1 MILPYALHDLNGHVN
16 IHNLAALPLTSNMSL
31 SVKHLN
37 ADTTFLL
44 TFSSSEAAQAPAG
57 HLTRPG
63 TFSILIDPW
72 LSGDST
78 VFHPKFA
85 FAKHT
90 IPACVDHLSEIA
102 PPNVVL
108 ISQDKPDHCH
118 EATLRQLDPL
128 LRHTVILAT
137 SAAAK
142 KIRGW
147 KYFNPARV
155 HTLPTFSEK
164 NASSIIR
171 FTIPSPLPG
180 AESGEVTIANI
191 PQRDLTGLHNALGI
205 TYRAPSLV
213 SPFTPLSSPTA
224 SDDPWMPPPMPN
236 LALQRSPYM
245 QTFPPTPPDSPD
257 GNSYFSASSPLP
269 DSFFRTS
276 TTSSI
281 SSAPSIYPIEGPK
294 TPLDVS
300 FCPPTTM
307 RPSTSYAPLSPVSTF
322 TSAFRPTTSHSL
334 CRQKTMSVI
343 YSPHGVTYSHIHP
356 YATSHLVSNAALPLT
371 LLLHPFDHIQNPWY
385 LGGNISAGAPGGLD
399 ILQKLMGKC
408 WISAHDEEKDKG
420 GFSVM
425 KIVTRKHTAEEV
437 RALAAKDRKSNK
449 VPLNIR
455 TLDCGDEITLRA

>member
-1 MILPYALHDLNGHVN
+1 M
-16 IHNLAALPLTSNMSL
+16 
-31 SVKHLN
+31 
-37 ADTTFLL
+37 
-44 TFSSSEAAQAPAG
+44 
-57 HLTRPG
+57 
-63 TFSILIDPW
+63 
-72 LSGDST
+72 
-78 VFHPKFA
+78 
-85 FAKHT
+85 
-90 IPACVDHLSEIA
+90 DHLSEIA

-128 LRHTVILAT
+128 LRHTLILAT
-137 SAAAK
+137 PAAAK

-155 HTLPTFSEK
+155 HTLPVFSEK
-164 NASSIIR
+164 NASSIVR
-171 FTIPSPLPG
+171 FNIPSALAG
-180 AESGEVTIANI
+180 AECGEVTIANI

-205 TYRAPSLV
+205 TYRAPSSV
-213 SPFTPLSSPTA
+213 SPFTPLSSPTVFPQ
-224 SDDPWMPPPMPN
+224 SRMPPSIPN
-236 LALQRSPYM
+236 LTLQRSPYM

-276 TTSSI
+276 TTSSV
-281 SSAPSIYPIEGPK
+281 SSAPSISPTEGPK
-294 TPLDVS
+294 ATLNPS
-300 FCPPTTM
+300 FSPPPAM
-307 RPSTSYAPLSPVSTF
+307 RPSTGYAPASPNSILTGV
-322 TSAFRPTTSHSL
+322 FRPTTSHSL

-425 KIVTRKHTAEEV
+425 KIVTRKHTADEV
-437 RALAAKDRKSNK
+437 RALAARDRRSNK

-455 TLDCGDEITLRA
+455 TLDSGDEITLRA